1 MAISKVFGRLINVNV
16 PGLYGVRFTPEQKVR
31 MKLTN
36 LLWQLKVLR
45 T

>member
-1 MAISKVFGRLINVNV
+1 MAISKVFAGINVDV
-16 PGLYGVRFTPEQKVR
+16 PGLYGVRFTPEQIVR

-45 T
+45 F